1 MLKSQKISRRSALKS
16 LFIVSALPTVFISSC
31 TKSLTSPEIPT
42 EGESRLY
49 KTHLD
54 SEIASLKH
62 MPVVNING
70 IAEIPNEYL
79 HKGKS
84 GKGVNLVL
92 IREGENDFILF
103 YRKIKLIDRNSTK
116 TLVKV
121 EGLNDGE
128 VLIAK
133 PASTIKILGQ
143 KYFKELKR
151 KFIYSAKMKRGASL

>member
-42 EGESRLY
+42 EGESKLY
-49 KTHLD
+49 KNHID
-54 SEIASLKH
+54 SEIGSLENLTVANH
-62 MPVVNING
+62 DG
-70 IAEIPNEYL
+70 AAEIPKKYL

-84 GKGVNLVL
+84 GKDVNLVL

-103 YRKIKLIDRNSTK
+103 YRQIKLIDKNSNK

-128 VLIAK
+128 VLIAE
-133 PASTIKILGQ
+133 PTSTIKELGK
-143 KYFKELKR
+143 KYFKELKG
-151 KFIYSAKMKRGASL
+151 KFIYSAKMKRGV